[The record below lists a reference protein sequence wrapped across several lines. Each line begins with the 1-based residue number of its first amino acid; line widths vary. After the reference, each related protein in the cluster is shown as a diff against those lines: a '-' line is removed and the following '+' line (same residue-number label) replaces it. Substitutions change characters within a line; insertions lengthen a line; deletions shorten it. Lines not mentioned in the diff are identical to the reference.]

1 MYILYMFAFIHGIC
15 NVHVIT
21 GDHYIMDFSTDCSVC
36 VRESIQIVHV
46 IMCTCIMLHLV
57 YLLGGSLICCT
68 IIKFFSVSHF

>member
-36 VRESIQIVHV
+36 ERESIQIVHV
-46 IMCTCIMLHLV
+46 IM
-57 YLLGGSLICCT
+57 YLYNATPCLFAGG
-68 IIKFFSVSHF
+68 V

>member
-36 VRESIQIVHV
+36 EREREREYSNSACNHV
-46 IMCTCIMLHLV
+46 LV
-57 YLLGGSLICCT
+57 
-68 IIKFFSVSHF
+68 